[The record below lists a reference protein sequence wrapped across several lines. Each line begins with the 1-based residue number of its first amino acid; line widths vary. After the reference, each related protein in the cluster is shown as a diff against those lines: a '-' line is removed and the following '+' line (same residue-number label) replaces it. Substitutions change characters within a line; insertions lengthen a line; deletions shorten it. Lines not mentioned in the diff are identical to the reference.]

1 MRDTVNI
8 FNTPM
13 KGSDPKH
20 RRVNT
25 IGKNRPLELWPTTC
39 SHFAI
44 AIAIAIVIFSESI
57 I

>member
-1 MRDTVNI
+1 MRGTVNI

-13 KGSDPKH
+13 KGSDSKH
-20 RRVNT
+20 GRVNT
-25 IGKNRPLELWPTTC
+25 IGKNRPLELWPT
-39 SHFAI
+39 SHF